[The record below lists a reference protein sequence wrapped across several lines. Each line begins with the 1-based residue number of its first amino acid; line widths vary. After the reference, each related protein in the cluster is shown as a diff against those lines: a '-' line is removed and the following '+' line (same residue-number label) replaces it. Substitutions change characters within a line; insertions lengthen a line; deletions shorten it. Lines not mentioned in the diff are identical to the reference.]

1 MEDAILNF
9 AKQFSWEPVIENKDK
24 LISTDKFTV
33 CGMGGSHLA
42 AGLLKIANPN
52 LDLLIHRDY
61 GLPRVPD
68 YFLKQGLLI
77 ASSYSG
83 NTEETIS
90 AFKTAQEAG
99 LPSTVIAD
107 RGRLLEMAQEAQIP
121 YIDLP
126 NNGIQPRMALG
137 YFCRALTLLIGDQLA
152 YDGLGALA
160 GILKPAD
167 WQERGEKLAEKL
179 VGRIPL
185 VYSSTVNL
193 PLAYIWKIKFNETG
207 KIPAFYNVFPE
218 LNHNEMTGF
227 DRLGGTRNLSE
238 KFFPIFLRDEA
249 DDERIQKRM
258 NITADLYADRGL
270 PVEVITLTGA
280 YVWDKIF
287 NSLLLVDWAAYTL
300 AKQYEVEPEQVPMVE
315 EFKEMLS

>member
-1 MEDAILNF
+1 MEEAILNF
-9 AKQFSWEPVIENKDK
+9 ANQFSWEPTIVNKDK
-24 LISTDKFTV
+24 LVPTDKFAV

-42 AGLLKIANPN
+42 AGLLKVNNPN

-61 GLPRVPD
+61 DLPRVPG
-68 YFLKQGLLI
+68 YFLRQGLLI

-90 AFKTAQEAG
+90 AFKAAQEAG
-99 LPSTVIAD
+99 LPTAVIAD
-107 RGRLLEMAQEAQIP
+107 RGQLLELAEAAEVP

-126 NNGIQPRMALG
+126 NTGIQPRMALG
-137 YFCRALTLLIGDQLA
+137 YFCRALALLTDDKLA

-167 WQERGEKLAEKL
+167 WRERGEKLAGKL

-185 VYSSTVNL
+185 IYSSTVNL

-227 DRLGGTRNLSE
+227 DRMGGTRNLSD

-270 PVEVITLTGA
+270 PVEVITLVGG
-280 YVWDKIF
+280 YSWDKIF

-300 AKQYEVEPEQVPMVE
+300 ARQYEVDPEQVPMVE
-315 EFKEMLS
+315 EFKQKLI